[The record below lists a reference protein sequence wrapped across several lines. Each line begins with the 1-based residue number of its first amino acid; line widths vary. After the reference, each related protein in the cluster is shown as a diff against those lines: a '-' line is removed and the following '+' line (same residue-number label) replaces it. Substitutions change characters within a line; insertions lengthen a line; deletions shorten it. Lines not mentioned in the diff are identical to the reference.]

1 METVLLEIKDMSV
14 SYGKREVIKHCDIS
28 LREGKLTALLGLNGS
43 GKTTMLKASCGLLRG
58 RSAVWRVCGEDAY
71 KMNEK
76 RKAQLISYVPQK
88 NTIIYSISTTDVVA
102 MGFNPYLNFFS
113 TPSKGQKEEARGVIR
128 ELGLEEKADADF
140 MSLSEG
146 QKQLI
151 ILARAMVQNAPVMLF
166 DEPDSA
172 LDFLNHHLILSKIRE
187 LIHREGKCGL
197 ITLHLSL
204 IHI

>member
-1 METVLLEIKDMSV
+1 
-14 SYGKREVIKHCDIS
+14 
-28 LREGKLTALLGLNGS
+28 
-43 GKTTMLKASCGLLRG
+43 
-58 RSAVWRVCGEDAY
+58 
-71 KMNEK
+71 MNEK

-197 ITLHLSL
+197 ITLHDPNFALEYCDEILILKNGRVRDSFMPGLLSAGEVQKKMSL
-204 IHI
+204 LFDKIEILEHNEKFVLVKSI

>member
-113 TPSKGQKEEARGVIR
+113 SPSKG
-128 ELGLEEKADADF
+128 
-140 MSLSEG
+140 
-146 QKQLI
+146 
-151 ILARAMVQNAPVMLF
+151 
-166 DEPDSA
+166 
-172 LDFLNHHLILSKIRE
+172 
-187 LIHREGKCGL
+187 
-197 ITLHLSL
+197 
-204 IHI
+204 